1 MPAGLLGRVGAEP
14 GHLLGLIHS
23 AINDEEQ
30 HHYDTTR
37 LEAFSDGVFAIAIT
51 LLVLE
56 IRVPHVTDDSL
67 AHALGDEWP
76 SFFGFGLSFITIG
89 IMWMNHHALFRDIER
104 VDHVL
109 LVLNLLLLL
118 GVSFV
123 PFATA
128 VLAENLNESD
138 SRRVATLLYAGTF
151 TVTASCFNALWLYA
165 SRGNRL
171 IDRHTSAARVRS
183 RTMRYLPGPFLYAAG
198 LPLVFITPR
207 LTLGLYVI
215 LAVLYLLPLQ
225 E

>member
-1 MPAGLLGRVGAEP
+1 VQD
-14 GHLLGLIHS
+14 
-23 AINDEEQ
+23 NDEDQ

-56 IRVPHVTDDSL
+56 IAVPHVTDESL
-67 AHALGDEWP
+67 ARELGDEWP

-128 VLAENLNESD
+128 LLAENLEESD
-138 SRRVATLLYAGTF
+138 PRRVATLVYAGTF
-151 TVTASCFNALWLYA
+151 TTTATLFNAIWLYA

-171 IDRHTSAARVRS
+171 IDRHTSTARVRA

-198 LPLVFITPR
+198 LPLAFVMPW

-215 LAVLYLLPLQ
+215 LAALYLLPLQ

>member
-1 MPAGLLGRVGAEP
+1 VQD
-14 GHLLGLIHS
+14 
-23 AINDEEQ
+23 NDEEEQ

-56 IRVPHVTDDSL
+56 ITVPHVTDEGL
-67 AHALGDEWP
+67 ASALGDEWA

-89 IMWMNHHALFRDIER
+89 IMWINHHALFRDVER

-118 GVSFV
+118 GISFV

-138 SRRVATLLYAGTF
+138 PRLVATLLYAGTF
-151 TVTASCFNALWLYA
+151 TTTAVFFNAIWLYA

-171 IDRHTSAARVRS
+171 IDRHTSAARVRA
-183 RTMRYLPGPFLYAAG
+183 RTLRYLPGPALYAAG
-198 LPLVFITPR
+198 LPLAFISPW
-207 LTLGLYVI
+207 LTLGLYVA
-215 LAVLYLLPLQ
+215 LAVLYLLPMQ
-225 E
+225 D

>member
-1 MPAGLLGRVGAEP
+1 
-14 GHLLGLIHS
+14 
-23 AINDEEQ
+23 
-30 HHYDTTR
+30 
-37 LEAFSDGVFAIAIT
+37 
-51 LLVLE
+51 
-56 IRVPHVTDDSL
+56 
-67 AHALGDEWP
+67 
-76 SFFGFGLSFITIG
+76 
-89 IMWMNHHALFRDIER
+89 MWMNHHALFRDIER

-151 TVTASCFNALWLYA
+151 TATAIFFNALWLYA

-171 IDRHTSAARVRS
+171 MDRHTSAARIRS

-198 LPLVFITPR
+198 LPLALISPW
-207 LTLGLYVI
+207 LTLGLYVM
-215 LAVLYLLPLQ
+215 LAVFYLLPLQ

>member
-1 MPAGLLGRVGAEP
+1 VQDQE
-14 GHLLGLIHS
+14 
-23 AINDEEQ
+23 DQ

-56 IRVPHVTDDSL
+56 ITVPHVTDGNL
-67 AHALGDEWP
+67 GRALGDEWP

-89 IMWMNHHALFRDIER
+89 IMWMNHHAVFRDIER

-118 GVSFV
+118 GISFV

-128 VLAENLNESD
+128 VLAENFND
-138 SRRVATLLYAGTF
+138 NDPRRVATLLYAGTF
-151 TVTASCFNALWLYA
+151 TTTATLFNAVWLYA

-183 RTMRYLPGPFLYAAG
+183 RTLRYLPGPVLYALG
-198 LPLVFITPR
+198 LPLALISPW
-207 LTLGLYVI
+207 LTIGLYVA

>member
-1 MPAGLLGRVGAEP
+1 MPARPFDRAGAKRVQRLRP
-14 GHLLGLIHS
+14 ILS

-30 HHYDTTR
+30 HHYDTNR

-56 IRVPHVTDDSL
+56 IAVPHVTDDSL
-67 AHALGDEWP
+67 ASALGDEWP
-76 SFFGFGLSFITIG
+76 SFFGFGLSFVTIG

-128 VLAENLNESD
+128 VLAEYLNESD

-151 TVTASCFNALWLYA
+151 TVTATCFNALWLYA
-165 SRGNRL
+165 SRGNRM
-171 IDRHTSAARVRS
+171 IDRHTSAARVRA
-183 RTMRYLPGPFLYAAG
+183 RTMRYLPGPILYALG
-198 LPLVFITPR
+198 LPLALITPW
-207 LTLGLYVI
+207 LTLGLYVV

>member
-1 MPAGLLGRVGAEP
+1 
-14 GHLLGLIHS
+14 
-23 AINDEEQ
+23 
-30 HHYDTTR
+30 
-37 LEAFSDGVFAIAIT
+37 
-51 LLVLE
+51 
-56 IRVPHVTDDSL
+56 VPHVTDGNL
-67 AHALGDEWP
+67 ASAVGDEWP

-89 IMWMNHHALFRDIER
+89 IMWMNHHGLFRDIER

-118 GVSFV
+118 GISFV

-128 VLAENLNESD
+128 LLADNLEEGD
-138 SRRVATLLYAGTF
+138 PRRVATLVYAGTF
-151 TVTASCFNALWLYA
+151 TTTATLFNAIWLYA

-198 LPLVFITPR
+198 LPLAFVMPW